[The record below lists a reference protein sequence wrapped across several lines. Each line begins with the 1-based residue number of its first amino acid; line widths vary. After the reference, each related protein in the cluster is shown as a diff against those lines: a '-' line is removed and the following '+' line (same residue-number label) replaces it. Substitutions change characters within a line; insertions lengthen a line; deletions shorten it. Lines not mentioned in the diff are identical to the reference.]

1 MKTRIRTYSDKV
13 HTNFRGLN
21 VTEDDTECKSFTV
34 TSIGSLLVYK
44 NKYYLQVY
52 LDSCAYKIAN
62 KKMRNYLEKN
72 IFED

>member
-1 MKTRIRTYSDKV
+1 MKTRTYSDKV
-13 HTNFRGLN
+13 HTNFRDLN
-21 VTEDDTECKSFTV
+21 VPEINIEYKSFTV
-34 TSIGSLLVYK
+34 TSVGSLLVYK

-62 KKMRNYLEKN
+62 KKMTNYLDKN